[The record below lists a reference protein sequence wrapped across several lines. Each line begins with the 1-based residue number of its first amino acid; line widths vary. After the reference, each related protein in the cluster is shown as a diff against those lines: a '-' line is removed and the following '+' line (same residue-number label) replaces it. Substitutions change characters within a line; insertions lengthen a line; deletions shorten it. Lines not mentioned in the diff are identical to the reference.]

1 MPIYVPD
8 SSNVLKELS
17 SIMVTT
23 PDNVVREIAEGWHTG
38 EDKVSRLVYENIKET
53 IPAPMTGQVS
63 GKKAYSY
70 LSRMD
75 PLKISIVA
83 NGRVVRDTAQMSF
96 SFRPKIQAKAGD
108 KLVFKNVII
117 VFDRLGKGN
126 IAYECTASISINNG
140 AKFLLS
146 EHREAADFPNESPYS
161 ITLKKDY
168 ELVLDAAMEINSIRF
183 RGTMSNSSGYDNA
196 KVYFELSQNP
206 KDTLIA
212 KHPIEWRW
220 SE

>member
-1 MPIYVPD
+1 M
-8 SSNVLKELS
+8 
-17 SIMVTT
+17 
-23 PDNVVREIAEGWHTG
+23 
-38 EDKVSRLVYENIKET
+38 
-53 IPAPMTGQVS
+53 
-63 GKKAYSY
+63 
-70 LSRMD
+70 
-75 PLKISIVA
+75 
-83 NGRVVRDTAQMSF
+83 
-96 SFRPKIQAKAGD
+96 
-108 KLVFKNVII
+108 
-117 VFDRLGKGN
+117 
-126 IAYECTASISINNG
+126 
-140 AKFLLS
+140 S